1 MPNLLGIEFGHCAI
15 AVFGGQI
22 ADIRARRRPVK
33 RPYLPTGSWA
43 GISRLTSPELHLP
56 PLFSLHSIA
65 FAWPGNREAI
75 PLRSPATDRL
85 VGTEP
90 EWMAGRRSAVAAYVR
105 GARPAVR
112 AIFARSPG
120 GRRVVRC
127 RIGAEGAPGITP
139 RMVSLR
145 FGPDGLSAPV
155 TFRVARRFPNRLG
168 IERLQW
174 CWHATLDDAR
184 HDVGTSQHEVCLTWR
199 RPLGPAAWAEPNAFG
214 GDGGWVYLPVMQ
226 WACEWAAGC
235 RNAKEI
241 CDAMLA
247 ALPRSGLRYAEP
259 AWTVRDMLLKGGGYC
274 GGWYRMFQAMAGAQ
288 GIRLERRAY
297 LVNWEALPK
306 SRVRWCALVVTDPGL
321 NRSRPA
327 EAASRFHDADE
338 RPISRS
344 PVQSITQRRYRF
356 WGQPGKLAD
365 GHCVNFLRFR
375 RRWYLYDASFQ
386 STAGPLRGF
395 ALPRSNPARPV
406 PVGTLG
412 SFRRDYLDRA
422 IDYMLGSLPGDGHL
436 YETVHPD
443 PGQPDPLGQRI
454 VNGLSVETSIVP
466 DAAATISFY
475 WV

>member
-1 MPNLLGIEFGHCAI
+1 MPT
-15 AVFGGQI
+15 
-22 ADIRARRRPVK
+22 R
-33 RPYLPTGSWA
+33 SSA
-43 GISRLTSPELHLP
+43 GISRLTPLELHLP

-65 FAWPGNREAI
+65 FAWPGNRDAI

-105 GARPAVR
+105 GSRPAVR

-120 GRRVVRC
+120 GSRVVSC
-127 RIGAEGAPGITP
+127 RIGADGEPGITA
-139 RMVSLR
+139 RTVTLR

-155 TFRVARRFPNRLG
+155 TFRVARRFSNQLG

-174 CWHATLDDAR
+174 RWHATLGDVR
-184 HDVGTSQHEVCLTWR
+184 HEVGTSEHEICLTWR
-199 RPLGPAAWAEPNAFG
+199 RPLGAAPWAEPDAFA

-226 WACEWAAGC
+226 WTCEWAAG
-235 RNAKEI
+235 RGNAKEI

-247 ALPRSGLRYAEP
+247 GLPRSGLRYAEP

-274 GGWYRMFQAMAGAQ
+274 GGWYRMFQAMASAQ
-288 GIRLERRAY
+288 GIRVERRAY
-297 LVNWEALPK
+297 LVNWEALPGA
-306 SRVRWCALVVTDPGL
+306 RVRWCALVVTDPGL

-327 EAASRFHDADE
+327 EGASRFHDADE

-344 PVQSITQRRYRF
+344 PVQSVTQRRYRF

-375 RRWYLYDASFQ
+375 GRWYLYDASFQ
-386 STAGPLRGF
+386 SAAGPLRGF
-395 ALPRSNPARPV
+395 ALPRSNPARAV

-422 IDYMLGSLPGDGHL
+422 IEYMLGSLPGDGRL
-436 YETVHPD
+436 YKTEHPD
-443 PGQPDPLGQRI
+443 PGQPDPLGQRV
-454 VNGLSVETSIVP
+454 VNGLSVETKVVP
-466 DAAATISFY
+466 HAGATISFY